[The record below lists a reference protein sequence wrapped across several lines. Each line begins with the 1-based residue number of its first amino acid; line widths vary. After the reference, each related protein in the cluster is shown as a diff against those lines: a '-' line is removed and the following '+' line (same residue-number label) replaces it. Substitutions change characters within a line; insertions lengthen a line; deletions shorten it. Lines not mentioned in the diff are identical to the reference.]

1 MLVLGEVNQIYSILL
16 TVQCRL
22 LRPLLTV
29 VDDDLIVGG
38 AGDDVHAIV
47 AVVDVGDLVLVVIVE
62 LGNPHRP

>member
-22 LRPLLTV
+22 LRPLLAV
-29 VDDDLIVGG
+29 VDDDLIVRG